1 MCTACD
7 RGQIYC
13 SRECSLVRRR
23 KSVREAGRR
32 YQKSALGA
40 RNHARRQER
49 YRARRRGKVTH
60 QGSGVARSEAQPP
73 LQAAREAGAHG
84 EETMHEERRPERE
97 SFPRCAF
104 CGRRLGRFVR
114 LGSLSSRARRGSP

>member
-1 MCTACD
+1 VCTACD

-13 SRECSLVRRR
+13 SRRCSSIRRR

-32 YQKSALGA
+32 YQKSPLGA

-60 QGSGVARSEAQPP
+60 QGSAVARPEAQRP
-73 LQAAREAGAHG
+73 LQVAREAGAHG
-84 EETMHEERRPERE
+84 EETVHEESRPERE
-97 SFPRCAF
+97 SFPRCVF
-104 CGRRLGRFVR
+104 CGRRLGPFVR